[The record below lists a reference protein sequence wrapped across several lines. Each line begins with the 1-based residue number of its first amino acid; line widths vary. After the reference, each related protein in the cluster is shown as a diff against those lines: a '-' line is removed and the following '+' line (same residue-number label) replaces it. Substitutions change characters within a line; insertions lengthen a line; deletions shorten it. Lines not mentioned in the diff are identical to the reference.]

1 MQRAYYQ
8 APISTFLQETPENIL
23 GHLSKNHQNRSLE
36 DNQRN
41 TWLKQI
47 HILQNQFNNLQGH
60 IFFEFSIP
68 RMGKR
73 VDNIVIIGQT
83 IFVLEFKLGAKTYD
97 KSAINQVIDYCLD
110 LKNFH
115 QGSHLADLVPILIAE
130 NAPAQTLFDFTAARE
145 FQTAIKI
152 NATQLNQLFQSV
164 KNHQTINA
172 LHWANSL
179 YQPTPTIVEAAQAL
193 YQGHS
198 VADITRSDAGA
209 KNLTLT
215 CQSLNQIIENTKKSR
230 QKAICFITG
239 VPGAGKTLAGLNI
252 ANQRM
257 NADESEH
264 AVFCQATLRLSM
276 CCVRPWCA
284 TQ

>member
-83 IFVLEFKLGAKTYD
+83 IFVLEFKLGEKTYD

-110 LKNFH
+110 LKIFIKAVIR
-115 QGSHLADLVPILIAE
+115 QIWC
-130 NAPAQTLFDFTAARE
+130 LF
-145 FQTAIKI
+145 
-152 NATQLNQLFQSV
+152 
-164 KNHQTINA
+164 
-172 LHWANSL
+172 
-179 YQPTPTIVEAAQAL
+179 
-193 YQGHS
+193 
-198 VADITRSDAGA
+198 
-209 KNLTLT
+209 
-215 CQSLNQIIENTKKSR
+215 
-230 QKAICFITG
+230 
-239 VPGAGKTLAGLNI
+239 
-252 ANQRM
+252 
-257 NADESEH
+257 
-264 AVFCQATLRLSM
+264 
-276 CCVRPWCA
+276 
-284 TQ
+284 